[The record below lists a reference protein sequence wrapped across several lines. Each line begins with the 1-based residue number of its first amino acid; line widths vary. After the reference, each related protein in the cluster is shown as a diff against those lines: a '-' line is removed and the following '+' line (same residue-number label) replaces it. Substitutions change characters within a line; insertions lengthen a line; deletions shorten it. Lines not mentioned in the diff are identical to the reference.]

1 MHSSPLQSRQRAVG
15 PVLNVIVFLLSCC
28 SSWVCPF
35 LPFIFSLWLE
45 FTLPSTDTSLSLR
58 ILFLLLPAVPYT
70 TRRTCSALVT
80 SVTPFIKTSDLTGWL
95 VSSALGGDP
104 GVFLAESP
112 VPVYVR
118 SLNVTCWTRDSHRH
132 QIYNVPSVAFLR
144 NRFQNNINLKLCEYK
159 NNIENLL
166 IVFYGSKWKIYA

>member
-1 MHSSPLQSRQRAVG
+1 MQSSPLQSRQRAVG
-15 PVLNVIVFLLSCC
+15 PVLNVFLLSCC

-35 LPFIFSLWLE
+35 LPFHLFALARVHTPI
-45 FTLPSTDTSLSLR
+45 DTSPSLR
-58 ILFLLLPAVPYT
+58 ILFLLLLAIQYT
-70 TRRTCSALVT
+70 TRRSYSALVI
-80 SVTPFIKTSDLTGWL
+80 SVTPFIKTSVLTGWP

-104 GVFLAESP
+104 GVFLAGSP
-112 VPVYVR
+112 VPVCVR
-118 SLNVTCWTRDSHRH
+118 SLNVTCWTRDSHMH